1 MATRRGLS
9 SLPILLIRA
18 RKNRE
23 RRTSAERRG
32 AGADRAGGSV
42 EGVERLADRHRDAG
56 EDRRLA
62 LGVLARLGRPQLVDE
77 VEELRRV
84 VALEA
89 DDELLVVD
97 PVGVGRVDRD
107 LGVAAADLEVAF
119 YYPAALLR
127 RQPVPAPLLDHRV
140 EEEVLAFAGA
150 DLRAGV

>member
-1 MATRRGLS
+1 MATRSGVS
-9 SLPILLIRA
+9 SVPILLMGA

-23 RRTSAERRG
+23 VGASAERRG
-32 AGADRAGGSV
+32 AGADGARGAV

-77 VEELRRV
+77 VEELTRV

-97 PVGVGRVDRD
+97 PVGIGRVDRD
-107 LGVAAADLEVAF
+107 LGVAATD
-119 YYPAALLR
+119 
-127 RQPVPAPLLDHRV
+127 
-140 EEEVLAFAGA
+140 
-150 DLRAGV
+150 